1 MALKNIQYDTIM
13 REYYRRQLMGKR
25 LLDARTEEAFA
36 AVPELS
42 EIDGLIASLSV
53 EQARKLLDGDT
64 SALTDLKEQIAALGE
79 KRKMLLRGHGFSEDY
94 LEMQYVCPDCRDTGF
109 QDGEKCHCFKQAV
122 IDLLYTQSNIREILE
137 EENFSTFSFAYYSEQ
152 MINPA
157 TGLSALATMQKL
169 VAECKEFIRF
179 IDTAPDNF
187 FFYGNTGVGKTF
199 LTHCISKELI
209 ESAHSVIYFSAFDL
223 FDLFSK
229 TVFGKSDDLAELQQ
243 MHSYIFDCDLLI
255 IDDLGTELTNS
266 FVSSQL
272 FLCINERLMRKKS
285 TIISTNMPMD
295 IFRDTYSER
304 VFSRISSSYR
314 MRKLIGDDIRIKK
327 KLAGRKQN
335 IS

>member
-1 MALKNIQYDTIM
+1 MALKNTQYDTIM
-13 REYYRRQLMGKR
+13 REYHRKQLANKRRQ
-25 LLDARTEEAFA
+25 DACTAKA
-36 AVPELS
+36 YDAVPELS

-53 EQARKLLDGDT
+53 EQARKLLDGDDG
-64 SALTDLKEQIAALGE
+64 ALDDLREQIAVLGE
-79 KRKMLLRGHGFSEDY
+79 RRRILLREHSFPEDY
-94 LEMQYVCPDCRDTGF
+94 LEMHYCCPDCRDTGF
-109 QDGEKCHCFKQAV
+109 LGNKKCHCFKQAV
-122 IDLLYTQSNIREILE
+122 IDLLYTQSNIREILK
-137 EENFSTFSFAYYSEQ
+137 EENFDTFCFDYYSDR

-157 TGLSALATMQKL
+157 TGLSALATMQRL
-169 VAECKEFIRF
+169 VAECREFIRCF
-179 IDTAPDNF
+179 DEASDNF
-187 FFYGNTGVGKTF
+187 FFYGDTGVGKTF
-199 LTHCISKELI
+199 LTHCISKELL
-209 ESAHSVIYFSAFDL
+209 ESAHSVIYFSAFEL

-229 TVFGKSDDLAELQQ
+229 TTFGKSDDIAELQQ

-272 FLCINERLMRKKS
+272 FLCINERLIRKKS

-327 KLAGRKQN
+327 KLAMAGRKT
-335 IS
+335 